1 MAGGV
6 NKVILIGNLGAD
18 PEVRFT
24 PAAQAVANFRIATSE
39 SWTDKQ
45 GQKQERTEW
54 HRIVAWGKLAELCG
68 EYLTKGRQVY
78 VEGKLQTREWT
89 NKENQKQYTTEIVAQ
104 NVTFLAGGQGAE
116 RAAPTGPAGEDDFGP
131 PPNNLEDGPGTQAAG
146 RERDHGEGFQPV
158 AHRGHA
164 PAAGGGGGGAV
175 FPPYGRSK
183 GAPVAGASAGD
194 LEFYASGCRRTLAD
208 PAKARWHDKERELLA
223 AIEAEIARQ
232 GSGGAAPAAGGPS
245 EDDIPF

>member
-24 PAAQAVANFRIATSE
+24 PSGQAVANFRIATSE

-68 EYLTKGRQVY
+68 QYLAKGRQCFI
-78 VEGKLQTREWT
+78 EGKLQTREWT
-89 NKENQKQYTTEIVAQ
+89 DKEGKKNWTTEVIANQ
-104 NVTFLAGGQGAE
+104 VTFLGG
-116 RAAPTGPAGEDDFGP
+116 
-131 PPNNLEDGPGTQAAG
+131 
-146 RERDHGEGFQPV
+146 RD
-158 AHRGHA
+158 
-164 PAAGGGGGGAV
+164 
-175 FPPYGRSK
+175 
-183 GAPVAGASAGD
+183 GASAGPGRP
-194 LEFYASGCRRTLAD
+194 ASRGNDSYGAPPAD
-208 PAKARWHDKERELLA
+208 MHLDDGMGMPPPPPGGMGGGGMGG
-223 AIEAEIARQ
+223 
-232 GSGGAAPAAGGPS
+232 GSAG